1 MGQLSHQAAASPE
14 DFCYLSADSCRNIC
28 ILPGCW
34 CPSAGAELGWED
46 AVLFHRCWKRREL
59 AHELLVC
66 SWAKS
71 EHVGR
76 ERREA
81 QKPNEFSRGRR
92 RINLPSRRSL
102 TGKLCIT
109 WLSLIV
115 SLSHPPFPALCT
127 PQGPFAHLR
136 VPLHLFP
143 VPSSL
148 LIPSHHFFF
157 PLPISFQLISRE
169 SLSLKEEHGD
179 ASAG

>member
-1 MGQLSHQAAASPE
+1 MYSQGSCSSMAQLSHQAAALLE

-81 QKPNEFSRGRR
+81 QKSNEFSRGRR

-109 WLSLIV
+109 VI
-115 SLSHPPFPALCT
+115 SHCLPLPSPFSCPVHTSGSLCT
-127 PQGPFAHLR
+127 FSQ
-136 VPLHLFP
+136 
-143 VPSSL
+143 SL
-148 LIPSHHFFF
+148 P
-157 PLPISFQLISRE
+157 
-169 SLSLKEEHGD
+169 
-179 ASAG
+179 AC